1 MIKRWFEPAGGG
13 RSGSF
18 RETILGTIRWA
29 LLFGVALGAL
39 TVIAGESPSSPGAVT
54 EPPSHLFQWRPFLA
68 PFHAVVLHFPI
79 GFVVMAAIL
88 ELYRLW
94 RPSDELKRVTVMVL
108 WLSLATGIVA
118 ALFGTMRAGSGGYE
132 HKMLELH
139 RVYGMAVPFL
149 TLLTLAVQKLAFRAG
164 TRRSLTLAYRSL
176 LGLTTALLL
185 VAGHYGGN
193 LTHGSHYL
201 TENAPTF
208 MRDWLEEE
216 LDAPPAATSLG
227 TNLSPG
233 LQLFVDKVKPVLD
246 SKCVRCHGPEKQKG
260 DYRLD
265 QAEAAVKGGESGRTA
280 IKPGEPLE
288 SHLVRL
294 ILLPRD
300 DDNAMPP
307 DGKEPLTPEETMA
320 LIHWIQQGAPFPGHE
335 EKSVEAGT
343 NHAAGAAAASASA
356 PAPAP

>member
-1 MIKRWFEPAGGG
+1 MMKRWCKPAFVRRGGLPRTATILSMLLAVAMAGLAAMAGEPAAAAAA
-13 RSGSF
+13 
-18 RETILGTIRWA
+18 EA
-29 LLFGVALGAL
+29 
-39 TVIAGESPSSPGAVT
+39 
-54 EPPSHLFQWRPFLA
+54 PSHLFQWRPFLA

-94 RPSDELKRVTVMVL
+94 HPSDELKRVTVMVL

-132 HKMLELH
+132 NKMLEQH

-149 TLLTLAVQKLAFRAG
+149 TVLTLGVQKLAFRTAAPRG
-164 TRRSLTLAYRSL
+164 LTFAYRGL

-216 LDAPPAATSLG
+216 LDAPAATSSIG

-233 LQLFVDKVKPVLD
+233 LQLFVDKVKPVLEA
-246 SKCVRCHGPEKQKG
+246 KCVRCHGPEKQKG

-265 QAEAAVKGGESGRTA
+265 LAEAAIKAGESGRTA

-294 ILLPRD
+294 ILLPRN

-307 DGKEPLTPEETMA
+307 DGKEPLTSDETMA
-320 LIHWIQQGAPFPGHE
+320 VIHWIQQGAPFPGQE
-335 EKSVEAGT
+335 TKTEVAGT
-343 NHAAGAAAASASA
+343 NHTAAPSAAA
-356 PAPAP
+356 PAP